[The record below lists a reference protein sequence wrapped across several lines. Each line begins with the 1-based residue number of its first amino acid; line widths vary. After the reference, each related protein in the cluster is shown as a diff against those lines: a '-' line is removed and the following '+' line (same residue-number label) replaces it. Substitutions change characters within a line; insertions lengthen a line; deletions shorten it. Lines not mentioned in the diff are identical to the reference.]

1 MSQAALASMHI
12 ASRRW
17 YCSLWLDSE
26 RNYHTFRLHASE
38 KNTTELFRVILW
50 SSSSNVFFCSRINT
64 RVSLNV
70 IAFIAGRNP
79 NLIESLRVLSESSQ
93 TRSLLN
99 DEYGGVC
106 CEHVV
111 TDNVVEFIQ
120 LTFNGWL
127 YYTKA
132 TSKKK
137 QQGVWTVKKR
147 KYEWCI
153 KLPRY
158 VLQNV

>member
-1 MSQAALASMHI
+1 MSQAALASMYI

-120 LTFNGWL
+120 LTFNG
-127 YYTKA
+127 YSTRKHQYQTA
-132 TSKKK
+132 SRRCDCVNIR
-137 QQGVWTVKKR
+137 QMYSRFDISWTR
-147 KYEWCI
+147 
-153 KLPRY
+153 LGY
-158 VLQNV
+158 VA